1 MGEVKEM
8 RPGLSEF
15 SAALPAGVANL
26 SQWAM
31 RLNYDTGRVLALPAA
46 VMVPAPV
53 KALVS
58 ELSALVGVLARE
70 VERLQA
76 AGK

>member
-1 MGEVKEM
+1 MGKVV
-8 RPGLSEF
+8 EF
-15 SAALPAGVANL
+15 RAELPEGVANL

-31 RLNYDTGRVLALPAA
+31 RLHWDTQKALGAPGAA
-46 VMVPAPV
+46 FVPAPV